1 MVESSASIRK
11 SQDSANDN
19 NSEIDQTELRYFT
32 EVDID
37 EQPSSNT
44 FDEEDDEEDISSSA
58 NSTIEEEKGV
68 SNKKSWRKV
77 LMLCFLSLGS
87 IYGDLGTSHYMFSI
101 QSNILLTHPIKKT
114 FMVLSLSFSTFLPLL
129 LYSNMC

>member
-37 EQPSSNT
+37 EQQVAT
-44 FDEEDDEEDISSSA
+44 L
-58 NSTIEEEKGV
+58 
-68 SNKKSWRKV
+68 
-77 LMLCFLSLGS
+77 LMK
-87 IYGDLGTSHYMFSI
+87 
-101 QSNILLTHPIKKT
+101 KKT
-114 FMVLSLSFSTFLPLL
+114 TKKIFLL
-129 LYSNMC
+129 LQTQPLKKKRCFQQTIMEESFNALFSVIGVNLW

>member
-44 FDEEDDEEDISSSA
+44 FDEEEDDEE
-58 NSTIEEEKGV
+58 EE
-68 SNKKSWRKV
+68 
-77 LMLCFLSLGS
+77 
-87 IYGDLGTSHYMFSI
+87 
-101 QSNILLTHPIKKT
+101 
-114 FMVLSLSFSTFLPLL
+114 
-129 LYSNMC
+129 

>member
-58 NSTIEEEKGV
+58 NSAIEEEKVFPTKIMEESFNALFSVIGV
-68 SNKKSWRKV
+68 NLW
-77 LMLCFLSLGS
+77 
-87 IYGDLGTSHYMFSI
+87 
-101 QSNILLTHPIKKT
+101 
-114 FMVLSLSFSTFLPLL
+114 
-129 LYSNMC
+129 

>member
-44 FDEEDDEEDISSSA
+44 FDEEEDDEEDISSSA
-58 NSTIEEEKGV
+58 NSAIEEEKVFPTNNHGG
-68 SNKKSWRKV
+68 K
-77 LMLCFLSLGS
+77 F
-87 IYGDLGTSHYMFSI
+87 
-101 QSNILLTHPIKKT
+101 
-114 FMVLSLSFSTFLPLL
+114 
-129 LYSNMC
+129 